1 MREIKLN
8 EQFCIGGKWLR
19 IIHIEKTEAVVEEVK
34 TGKKWTHGVDGLNRY
49 LYGLRPLILLRF
61 T

>member
-1 MREIKLN
+1 MKEIGLN

-34 TGKKWTHGVDGLNRY
+34 TWKKKARKN
-49 LYGLRPLILLRF
+49 
-61 T
+61 

>member
-1 MREIKLN
+1 MKEIGLN

-34 TGKKWTHGVDGLNRY
+34 TGKKWAHGVDN
-49 LYGLRPLILLRF
+49 LRRILHTIGREL
-61 T
+61 TIS